1 MTNAKANA
9 VRWGL
14 IAVATL
20 AFAHGPADVDRWR
33 QDNGRYL
40 ERIKE
45 RYPRLYELLE
55 EAAKTLA
62 KLPSAPLR

>member
-1 MTNAKANA
+1 MTTAEANA

-20 AFAHGPADVDRWR
+20 AFAHGSAEVDRWR

-40 ERIKE
+40 ERIKD
-45 RYPRLYELLE
+45 RYPRLYELIE
-55 EAAKTLA
+55 EAAETLA
-62 KLPSAPLR
+62 KLPSAAPR